1 MNLRWISIG
10 RVVAVMLFGTGGVAS
25 ALTIADVLAS
35 PQTYDGQTVTV
46 SGTVAIAIP
55 VASES
60 GYDLR
65 DGAVKISVVSR
76 TSPPATGSSLT
87 VTGTVHSVPDDEAPN
102 GQLPPFLV
110 ETSRTP

>member
-10 RVVAVMLFGTGGVAS
+10 RVVAVMLFGAGGTAS
-25 ALTIADVLAS
+25 ALTIGDVLAS
-35 PQTYDGQTVTV
+35 PQTYDGQSVTV

-55 VASES
+55 VGSES
-60 GYDLR
+60 VYDLR

-76 TSPPATGSSLT
+76 TLAPTTGSSLT